1 MVDGR
6 TALYGDLACIRSGE
20 EWAREG
26 KPWKKNEE
34 FIRDEIQEKESVEKE
49 WKANRFDANI
59 RAMNE
64 RMKAAKVNVQE
75 TSDDP

>member
-1 MVDGR
+1 
-6 TALYGDLACIRSGE
+6 
-20 EWAREG
+20 
-26 KPWKKNEE
+26 
-34 FIRDEIQEKESVEKE
+34 VEKE